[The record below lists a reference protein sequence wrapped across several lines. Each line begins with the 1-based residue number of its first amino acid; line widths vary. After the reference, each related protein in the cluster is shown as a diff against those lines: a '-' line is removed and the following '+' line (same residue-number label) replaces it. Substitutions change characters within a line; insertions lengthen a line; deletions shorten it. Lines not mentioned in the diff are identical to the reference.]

1 MKQLGAKEIGAAT
14 QSHRHDHR
22 QDHAVDKH
30 PVHTLFLPGSVVLA
44 GEAHARLRDGI
55 DRYEQ
60 ESEDVVRRRVSRHGN
75 GSEGIHRRLQQ
86 YVGKIDHHALNSCRH
101 SHLED
106 LHQILPFDSQLCD
119 LQTIAAVRAKQTFQ
133 YQHTGDDLREHRSD
147 GHTCHSHGKDN
158 DQEQIQCCVNS
169 S

>member
-1 MKQLGAKEIGAAT
+1 MKQLGAKEIGTAT
-14 QSHRHDHR
+14 KSHRHDHR
-22 QDHAVDKH
+22 QDHAVDKY

-75 GSEGIHRRLQQ
+75 ASEGM
-86 YVGKIDHHALNSCRH
+86 H

-106 LHQILPFDSQLCD
+106 LHQILPFDSQLCN
-119 LQTIAAVRAKQTFQ
+119 LQSVTAVRAKQTSQ
-133 YQHTGDDLREHRSD
+133 HQHTGDDLREHRSD

-158 DQEQIQCCVNS
+158 DQEQI
-169 S
+169 